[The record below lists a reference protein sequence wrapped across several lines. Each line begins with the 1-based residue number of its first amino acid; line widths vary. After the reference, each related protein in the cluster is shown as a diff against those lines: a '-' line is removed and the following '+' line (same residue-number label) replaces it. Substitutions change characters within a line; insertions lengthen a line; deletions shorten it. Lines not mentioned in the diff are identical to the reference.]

1 MSKAFKPAKQ
11 SGTQLADSIR
21 ASGHEQGRINRPDTR
36 LHPTNV
42 TTSNRHLQC
51 GSHPHR
57 TLAPAERGPLTG
69 TAEPIPNDKEG
80 RFGAENGKSQPGG
93 RNLPL
98 AL

>member
-57 TLAPAERGPLTG
+57 TLADGLLTASYSRGSTG
-69 TAEPIPNDKEG
+69 SLSIASTPNTH
-80 RFGAENGKSQPGG
+80 
-93 RNLPL
+93 
-98 AL
+98 